1 MWRSIAC
8 VGLAGLMMLG
18 CAADAAQQTAETPDS
33 AEIDSDSAEAQVRQI
48 QKVLDDWHQAAADA
62 DEEAYFSHFTAD
74 GVFLGTDASERW
86 DVKAFRKYAHP
97 HFAKGKA
104 WSFKAA
110 RRDVILSRD
119 GLTAWFDEDLDTP
132 NLGPSRGSGVLLK
145 QGGVW
150 KLAHYNLTITVPND
164 HFKSV
169 KQLLDAA
176 RAADANPTASGHIA
190 GVVTIL
196 KEPKP
201 LPSPPERA
209 KSGCVPKDK
218 HDDAIRTKAG
228 LLADVLIRVQ
238 NGAVRGHFKPAA
250 PAALEIKEC
259 SFAPRTLGLMAGQK
273 LTITHADN
281 VSHDLFGRRGYTSMF
296 ELSLEPKATPFDTSF
311 AKPGLYDLGSGALP
325 FMRGSVMVSD
335 HPFFAVSADDGSFII
350 KHVPIG
356 KYVFE
361 AWHSVY
367 GWKRT
372 AVTVTTDKT
381 AQVTIEYT
389 GDETRTS
396 R

>member
-8 VGLAGLMMLG
+8 VGLAGLMMVG
-18 CAADAAQQTAETPDS
+18 CAADAAQQTAAAPQAGD
-33 AEIDSDSAEAQVRQI
+33 IDSDSAEEQVRRI

-74 GVFLGTDASERW
+74 GVFLGTDATERW

-145 QGGVW
+145 QQGVW

-176 RAADANPTASGHIA
+176 RAAEGVEVATGHIA

-201 LPSPPERA
+201 PARNEPAPNQPAQGDNPCKSA
-209 KSGCVPKDK
+209 KP
-218 HDDAIRTKAG
+218 AIVTKAG
-228 LLADVLIRVQ
+228 LLADVLVRVQ
-238 NGAVRGHFKPAA
+238 DGAVRGHWQPGKPVT
-250 PAALEIKEC
+250 LELGTC
-259 SFAPRTLGLMAGQK
+259 SFRPPTLGLMAGQK
-273 LTITHADN
+273 LSVLNKHASD
-281 VSHDLFGRRGYTSMF
+281 HHIHAHRGYTSLLDVKLANGAPAH
-296 ELSLEPKATPFDTSF
+296 ETSF
-311 AKPGLYDLGSGALP
+311 AKPGMYELGSAKHAAMNGH
-325 FMRGSVMVSD
+325 VVVSD
-335 HPFFAVSADDGSFII
+335 HPFFSVSGEDGSFTI
-350 KHVPIG
+350 KDVPIG

-361 AWHSVY
+361 AWHAVF

-372 AVTVTTDKT
+372 AVTVVTDKT

-389 GDETRTS
+389 GDEN
-396 R
+396 